1 VSSIKESAMSPLGY
15 IKGLYYERRKRK
27 THKQLKALSLSK
39 VSQWVDSRL
48 PIRMEIGAGEEPN
61 KHGWFTL
68 DRNSFCDLYWDLID
82 GMPFPDS
89 TVTAIYASHVLEHIP
104 VEGLPVLLREC
115 YRSLKPGG
123 SISICVPN
131 ARLYIEAYLN
141 GRRFLDKTSPQCWQ
155 PGWHETGSLIDQVN
169 YIAFMGGEHKFM
181 FDEENLLSLLRQAG
195 FEGASL
201 RSFDQELDRA
211 DRDFESI
218 YAIGFKPM

>member
-1 VSSIKESAMSPLGY
+1 ML
-15 IKGLYYERRKRK
+15 
-27 THKQLKALSLSK
+27 
-39 VSQWVDSRL
+39 
-48 PIRMEIGAGEEPN
+48 
-61 KHGWFTL
+61 
-68 DRNSFCDLYWDLID
+68 
-82 GMPFPDS
+82 
-89 TVTAIYASHVLEHIP
+89 
-104 VEGLPVLLREC
+104 
-115 YRSLKPGG
+115 RSLKPGG

-131 ARLYIEAYLN
+131 TRLYIEAYLN